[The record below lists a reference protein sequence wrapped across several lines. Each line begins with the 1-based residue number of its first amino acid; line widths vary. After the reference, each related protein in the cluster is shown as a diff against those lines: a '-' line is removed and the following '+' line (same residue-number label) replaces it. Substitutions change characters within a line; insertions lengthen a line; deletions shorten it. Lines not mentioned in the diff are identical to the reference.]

1 MKQIYKIEYKLGDW
15 VVFREEK
22 QPFEEME
29 CPQDLESIVQDIASF
44 LRDNDEEMPIDY
56 LLVRVNGEQ
65 EYRFRIAEE
74 KVSIFSVVA
83 L

>member
-1 MKQIYKIEYKLGDW
+1 MEIYKVEYKLGTW
-15 VVFREEK
+15 KVFRNEK

-44 LRDNDEEMPIDY
+44 LRDSDEEMPIDY

-74 KVSIFSVVA
+74 KVSIFSAVA